1 MYHRRFYFG
10 RLLMFL
16 LLVGGA
22 IAVGRGLYRSG
33 FEEGFMQGMVF
44 TAENGDPAPN
54 TAAALPVYGGWGL
67 GRWGGFGSVERGLL
81 GFGLMC
87 LAFPVFVALM
97 VFLMFGGRRH
107 RRGHHAAWGHAPGGP
122 GWWGHGGPAA
132 PGPEKQPKDY
142 L

>member
-1 MYHRRFYFG
+1 MYHRGFFFG

-33 FEEGFMQGMVF
+33 FEQGFVQGMVF
-44 TAENGDPAPN
+44 TAENGEPAPN
-54 TAAALPVYGGWGL
+54 TAASPVYGGWGP
-67 GRWGGFGSVERGLL
+67 GRWNGFGSAERGLL
-81 GFGLMC
+81 GLGLMC
-87 LAFPVFVALM
+87 LAFPVIVAFM
-97 VFLMFGGRRH
+97 VFFVFGGRRH
-107 RRGHHAAWGHAPGGP
+107 RHGRHAAWSHAPGGP
-122 GWWGHGGPAA
+122 GWWDRRGPDA